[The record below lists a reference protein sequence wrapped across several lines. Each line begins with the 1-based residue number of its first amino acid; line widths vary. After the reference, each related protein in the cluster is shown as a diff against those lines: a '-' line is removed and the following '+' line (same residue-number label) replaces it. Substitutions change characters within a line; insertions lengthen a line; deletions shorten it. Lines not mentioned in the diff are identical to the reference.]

1 MDTVFSVTMRYVTRL
16 MSARR
21 VMKNVTEA
29 TQVIQGEL
37 PKQIHGYSPVEPSPR
52 CSGLTELQTN
62 IAESLKKVEPPP
74 RDRGVESVHLLDAA
88 TERRPT
94 ARKKGPLGEVLTL
107 LRQAC
112 PSRSGL
118 GSKSIEKSRKAP
130 SARQEA
136 AYHARTF
143 TCKAGAREYKVFVP
157 SHANERKLPL
167 IVMLHGCTQDPDDF
181 AAGTGMNRLA
191 EEHGFVVAYPR
202 QLAKANQSGCWNW
215 FNLAD
220 QMRDAGEPSIIA
232 GITRAIIAEFDIDG
246 EQVYVAGHSA
256 GGAMAAIMSATYPE
270 LYAATGIHSGLPY
283 GSATDIVSAFAV
295 MRGAS
300 RPAAP
305 PQKKGQLDSPR
316 GRVRTIVFHGAYDQT
331 VHPSNAETI
340 FAAVRGG
347 LTDLLQET
355 KQDGSI
361 GGRAYTRRVI
371 ADANGVPHAEHWVI
385 DGLGHAWSG
394 GSPDGSQ
401 TDPRGPNAS
410 REMLRFFLQGQARPS
425 TS

>member
-1 MDTVFSVTMRYVTRL
+1 MNGIFSAAMRHAAQF
-16 MSARR
+16 MNAQN
-21 VMKNVTEA
+21 VMKNVVEA
-29 TQVIQGEL
+29 TQVIQRALSEQNHAHSL
-37 PKQIHGYSPVEPSPR
+37 VEGPPER
-52 CSGLTELQTN
+52 SGLTELQTN
-62 IAESLKKVEPPP
+62 IAESLREVEPPLH
-74 RDRGVESVHLLDAA
+74 DSGVESVHLLDAA

-94 ARKKGPLGEVLTL
+94 ARKKRPLGEVLTL

-118 GSKSIEKSRKAP
+118 SSKSIEKSRKGSSAP
-130 SARQEA
+130 KEA
-136 AYHARTF
+136 AYLARTF
-143 TCKAGAREYKVFVP
+143 TCEAGAREYKIYVP
-157 SHANERKLPL
+157 SHTNDRKLPL

-202 QLAKANQSGCWNW
+202 QPAKANQSACWNW

-232 GITRAIIAEFDIDG
+232 GITRAITAEFDIDA
-246 EQVYVAGHSA
+246 ERVYVAGHSA

-283 GSATDIVSAFAV
+283 GSATDVVSAFAA

-300 RPAAP
+300 KPAAP
-305 PQKKGQLDSPR
+305 AQKKGRLDSPR
-316 GRVRTIVFHGAYDQT
+316 GRVRTIVFHGASDQT

-347 LTDLLQET
+347 LTDLLNET
-355 KQDGSI
+355 KHDGST
-361 GGRAYTRRVI
+361 GGRAYIRTVI
-371 ADANGVPHAEHWVI
+371 ADMNDVPHAEHWVI

-401 TDPRGPNAS
+401 TDPHGPDAS
-410 REMLRFFLQGQARPS
+410 REMLRFFLQGRAQPS